1 MKRAA
6 LKRWIPFRLAA
17 LVAPLI
23 AAWPQVARSADIWW
37 DNVGGTAN
45 DWGGIAN
52 WSSVI
57 GGGTNPTALPGAA
70 DIAIF
75 NATSL
80 TTAQTVSVNADRSLL
95 GMSFTSG
102 AAVTLQAGGTNR
114 SITLG
119 ASGIVKSGAGA
130 MTIGSTSTNQNVNL
144 RLAADQTWANNNNTG
159 ILNIINGVTPSSAV
173 NRKLTLGG
181 SSTAANVVSGAIVN
195 NGAGVVSID
204 KTGAGRWALAGTNTF
219 TGAVNILAGT
229 MVAQSNSAF
238 GSTAAGTTVASG
250 AALDLGGTLAA
261 NALNLGSEV
270 ITVSGTGV
278 GGTGALL
285 ATGTAD
291 QQNAVQQVVLAG
303 DASFGGTRR
312 WDIRSGTALGASL
325 NGSGFSV
332 TKVGTNY
339 LPLVNV
345 NVANVN
351 QFRVQN
357 GTMAAEVSTQIN
369 SSNVTGGVL
378 VQPAASGTATWNHWG
393 SNLSHSA
400 DYRLDSTAAGSTA
413 RLEVQNGVTT
423 FTGTLTATGNGNVLD
438 VDSGWRGIFNGVIA
452 GDGAISKNDTG
463 ALLINGNANTHSGAF
478 TISAGSLGGVG
489 TLPSPTVN
497 WNNGAIVSPGDL
509 TLSAATLTLSGNVV
523 SSGTNSAVFN
533 VGTASDR
540 LVTGAFTQN
549 GTTAVTVA
557 AGAGFGTGTYPLI
570 SYSSLGGT
578 TGAAGFTMAHHINGS
593 LQNNAGAGTIDLVVN
608 GTEQMVW
615 TGASNGILVAGSLT
629 NPALPNFSWL
639 GSGAEFVNGDSIV
652 FNDSAVGPTSIA
664 IPSAL
669 TPGAITF
676 DNSAKNYTID
686 GPASFTGTA
695 GLVKSG
701 SGTVTFLANQT
712 FTGPISVE
720 GGTLQLGNDSRA
732 ATFSGASGVVPTIN
746 IAPGAT
752 LGLSAGGT
760 AEVGLSSNI
769 SGGGRIVLNSTQ
781 NDTFHNFTADRGNM
795 ALRGDNSGF
804 TGEILIPDGNRLR
817 ANSTNALGNASSI
830 TIENG
835 GALLADP
842 AAGGMV
848 YSGPISVGG
857 RGWQETG
864 GQLGALRL
872 NFNTVLSGPVT
883 LTADTRISAAVGTT
897 ANTNE
902 GIISGV
908 ISGPHALE
916 VGLRQIA
923 ASASGTITLSNP
935 ANAYTGDTSI
945 TRATVNAATIANAG
959 QDSSLGKG
967 STINLEVG
975 TLLVTGS
982 GPMSTNRTITVNQGG
997 QGGGIIGT
1005 SDPSATLTITGKI
1018 VNGNANFPVSSLDF
1032 INGSTTALGTGGTV
1046 VLNTADPILVSST
1059 TVHRQNL
1066 TLAGNTNYTVGYP
1079 ALGST
1084 AAPFGYPGG
1093 FNLGNSTSATNAGPV
1108 VLTVQDNAVLTTYG
1122 NFDAGNQN
1130 PGFVPG
1136 GTGVTILQTGGTIN
1150 ALRGG
1155 GSYSAGST
1163 DTANRAMRIGHW
1175 TNGDTTYALSGGTL
1189 NAPNGY
1195 VALGWD
1201 GNGTINQSGSSV
1213 ANVRGLRIGNNATS
1227 VGKYNL
1233 AGGTLN
1239 VGDLGILK
1247 NGAATTHEFNL
1258 DGGTLKASADFTI
1271 SSGLPIYARPGGAII
1286 DTNGFTVSSASAIL
1300 DGGGGLVKNGTG
1312 LLELPAGNSY
1322 TGPTVVS
1329 AGSLGG
1335 AAATFTASNVTVS
1348 PGANVSG
1355 STSFLAANGIALT
1368 VNFGGAVSPGAAS
1381 GAGIGTITATTLS
1394 LDAGARLN
1402 LTPGAAG
1409 AGDIVNITAASG
1421 FVTPLSGTA
1430 SINILP
1436 VGTLAP
1442 GTYDLVQYNT
1452 AIGGG
1457 GFAALTA
1464 NLPHLVGGVVTD
1476 DGAGRIQLTHAGQ
1489 ETMTWTG
1496 AAGATWSTAGANFN
1510 GSVTGPDNFHP
1521 GDVVVF
1527 DSTTSPANTAVV
1539 LASRGVI
1546 PASVSINDVTGSF
1559 SFTGGHID
1567 GGGGITKSGAGRT
1580 VMATDN
1586 VNTGTTTITAGTLQ
1600 LGNGGTKGALGS
1612 GSVVNDGTLAINKSS
1627 QTVLSG
1633 AISGTGVVRNEGT
1646 GRTILPRDNSYAG
1659 GTVIS
1664 KGTMEGRTAG
1674 AFGPGTITLGDAS
1687 TGASDVA
1694 LLFNPFN
1701 VDGALTVANPIVV
1714 AAGGTGQV
1722 TIGSGEN
1729 SNVGAGLI
1737 FSAAST
1743 LTLNRD
1749 VTLTG
1754 DLDRTTWEGV
1764 ISGTVDTI
1772 NIAPSPALDATLRP
1786 GRVSWSGAN
1795 AFTPATASF
1804 TTINVLDR
1812 AIFQLGQVATTTAID
1827 QVPDA
1832 AAVVVAAG
1840 GTLQLGI
1847 ANDSETIGDL
1857 SGAGTVRNI
1866 TATALNLTFGT
1877 ARDTEFSGVLNGGNT
1892 LSFIKKGTG
1901 AFTMSGNLDNPAGN
1915 ITVDAGTVILAKD
1928 STPFVHA
1935 LGGASTVNTGGT
1947 LKLGGSW
1954 TYTRPESD
1962 GRNGLN
1968 SAPSNAPANYVDQVY
1983 NGAGLT
1989 INAGGVLD
1997 MNGRSEAIN
2006 TLAGAGTVTNSG
2018 GVPAMLYIGS
2028 NNNDSTFTGVLEDGV
2043 GGLGIAKM
2051 GTGVM
2056 TLSGASTYS
2065 GVTEIRSDNV
2075 TITDLQALGAIT
2087 GGTIIGTNR
2096 DNSGATDIP
2105 SLTINVTTASTPA
2118 APNLFAEPLTL
2129 RSETAGDQR
2138 SQVVN
2143 SAQSTRLTG
2152 PIVVEGDGISQII
2165 ANQAAGSQFQVN
2177 SSITG
2182 TSNGILFLRGSGELQ
2197 LNGVINAPTLQLAKT
2212 DGGLLILNSTG
2223 NDYLDISLV
2232 NATTR
2237 TDVPN
2242 AIDPTAIL
2250 RMGQNGNDNTLDL
2263 NGNNQT
2269 VAGIRLNF
2277 GFSDARNRVVTNLS
2291 ATPATLTINTPSA
2304 LGADMNY
2311 GSPGL
2316 GGTIAG
2322 NLSLVKDGPGTQVL
2336 SAGNTYTGTTTVN
2349 GGTLRIDGSITS
2361 ASTVNQN
2368 GVLSGLGTVGSVDV
2382 TAGGKLRPSGIL
2394 TTGAVTT
2401 RVGGL
2406 VEFSIGGLTAGTQ
2419 YTRLNTIGAI
2429 NVDNSTLVVS
2439 LTNGFVPAKFDQF
2452 TLWANDDS
2460 DPFAGTFNGLL
2471 EGSQLPVA
2479 GTSGTADLDA
2489 DYWMVSYTGDTGN
2502 DFVLTYIPEPGTAAL
2517 LLAGGLPLLRR
2528 RRRVA

>member
-23 AAWPQVARSADIWW
+23 AAWPQMARSADIWW

-45 DWGGIAN
+45 DWGGVAN
-52 WSSVI
+52 WSTVV
-57 GGGTNPTALPGAA
+57 GGGANPGAIPGAA
-70 DIAIF
+70 DVAIF

-80 TTAQTVSVNADRSLL
+80 TAAQTVNVGAADRTLL
-95 GMSFTSG
+95 GLSFTSG

-114 SITLG
+114 VLTLG

-130 MTIGSTSTNQNVNL
+130 MTIGSATANQNVNV
-144 RLAADQTWANNNNTG
+144 RLSADQTWANNNNTG
-159 ILNIINGVTPSSAV
+159 TLTIINGVQASTAV

-181 SSTAANVVSGAIVN
+181 TSTAANVVSGIIAN
-195 NGAGVVSID
+195 NGAGVLSVD
-204 KTGAGRWALAGTNTF
+204 KTGAGRWALAGANTF

-229 MVAQSNSAF
+229 MVAQNSAAF
-238 GSTAAGTTVASG
+238 GTTAAGTTVASG
-250 AALDLGGTLAA
+250 AALDFGGTLAA
-261 NALNLGSEV
+261 NALNLGGEV

-303 DASFGGTRR
+303 DASFGGSRR

-325 NGSGFSV
+325 NGNGFTV

-351 QFRVQN
+351 QFRVQS
-357 GTMAAEVSTQIN
+357 GTMAAEVSTLIN

-423 FTGTLTATGNGNVLD
+423 FTGTLTATGNGNVID
-438 VDSGWRGIFNGVIA
+438 VDSGWRGIVNGVIA

-478 TISAGSLGGVG
+478 TIAAGALGGVG
-489 TLPSPTVN
+489 TLSSSTVN

-509 TLSAATLTLSGNVV
+509 TLSAATLTLSGNVI

-557 AGAGFGTGTYPLI
+557 PGAGFSAGTYPLI
-570 SYSSLGGT
+570 SYSSLGGS
-578 TGAAGFTMAHHINGS
+578 TGAAGFTIGHHLNGS
-593 LQNNAGAGTIDLVVN
+593 IQNNAAAGTIDLVVK
-608 GTEQMVW
+608 GTEQMIW

-652 FNDSAVGPTSIA
+652 FNDSAVGPTSIV

-669 TPGAITF
+669 TPGSITF
-676 DNSAKNYTID
+676 DNSSKNYTID
-686 GPASFTGTA
+686 GIGSFAGTS
-695 GLVKSG
+695 GLVKTG
-701 SGTVTFLANQT
+701 SGTLTFLANQT
-712 FTGPISVE
+712 LTGPISVE
-720 GGTLQLGNDSRA
+720 GGTLQLGNDSRS
-732 ATFSGASGVVPTIN
+732 ATFSGSAGLSAAGTVFPSIN
-746 IAPGAT
+746 LAPGTT

-760 AEVGLSSNI
+760 AEVGLNSNI
-769 SGGGRIVLNSTQ
+769 SGSGRIVLNSTQ
-781 NDTFHNFTADRGNM
+781 NDTLHNFTADRGNM

-804 TGEILIPDGNRLR
+804 TGDILIPDGNRLR
-817 ANSTNALGNASSI
+817 ANSTNALGNAASI

-842 AAGGMV
+842 SAGGMV
-848 YSGPISVGG
+848 YSGPVAVGG
-857 RGWQETG
+857 LGWQETG

-883 LTADTRISAAVGTT
+883 LTSDTRISAAVGTA

-902 GIISGV
+902 GTISGV

-923 ASASGTITLSNP
+923 NNASGAITLSNP
-935 ANAYTGDTSI
+935 ANTYTGDTSI
-945 TRATVNAATIANAG
+945 TRATVNAATIADAG

-1005 SDPSATLTITGKI
+1005 SDPSATLTITGKV

-1046 VLNTADPILVSST
+1046 VLNTADPIVVSST

-1066 TLAGNTNYTVGYP
+1066 TLAGNTSYTVGYP
-1079 ALGST
+1079 VQGST
-1084 AAPFGYPGG
+1084 PAPFGYAGG

-1108 VLTVQDNAVLTTYG
+1108 TLTVQDNAVLTTYG

-1136 GTGVTILQTGGTIN
+1136 GTGITILQTGGTVN

-1155 GSYSAGST
+1155 GSYSAGSS
-1163 DTANRAMRIGHW
+1163 DTANRAMRLGHW
-1175 TNGDTTYALSGGTL
+1175 PNGDTTYALSGGTL
-1189 NAPNGY
+1189 NVPNGY

-1201 GNGTINQSGSSV
+1201 GNGTINQSGTSE
-1213 ANVRGLRIGNNATS
+1213 ANLRGLRIGNNATS

-1233 AGGTLN
+1233 AGGTLS
-1239 VGDLGILK
+1239 VGDLGILR
-1247 NGAATTHEFNL
+1247 NGAATTHEFNM
-1258 DGGTLKASADFTI
+1258 DGGTLKASADFAI
-1271 SSGLPIYARPGGAII
+1271 SSGLPIYARAGGAIV

-1300 DGGGGLVKNGTG
+1300 DGGGGLAKNGAG

-1322 TGPTVVS
+1322 TGATVVN

-1335 AAATFTASNVTVS
+1335 SAATFTASNVTVNS
-1348 PGANVSG
+1348 GASVSG
-1355 STSFLAANGIALT
+1355 SASFLAANGIALT
-1368 VNFGGAVSPGAAS
+1368 VNSGGAVSPGGAS
-1381 GAGIGTITATTLS
+1381 GAGTGTITATTLN
-1394 LDAGARLN
+1394 LAAGAQLN
-1402 LTPGAAG
+1402 LTPGAAT
-1409 AGDIVNITAASG
+1409 AGDLVNVTAASG
-1421 FVTPLSGTA
+1421 LVTPAAGTA
-1430 SINILP
+1430 SLNVLP

-1457 GFAALTA
+1457 GFAGLTA

-1476 DGAGRIQLTHAGQ
+1476 DGAGKIQLTHAGQ

-1496 AAGATWSTAGANFN
+1496 AAGGDWNTASVNFS
-1510 GSVTGPDNFHP
+1510 GSVTGADSFRQ

-1527 DSTTSPANTAVV
+1527 DSTSSPSSTAVNV
-1539 LASRGVI
+1539 ASTGVT
-1546 PASVSINDVTGSF
+1546 PASVSINDATGSF
-1559 SFTGGHID
+1559 TFSGGSIN
-1567 GGGGITKSGAGRT
+1567 GGGGITKTGAGTT
-1580 VMATDN
+1580 VIATDN
-1586 VNTGTTTITAGTLQ
+1586 TNSGTTTISAGTLQ
-1600 LGNGGTKGALGS
+1600 IGNGGTKGALGN
-1612 GSVVNDGTLAINKSS
+1612 GAVVNNGTLAVNKSS
-1627 QTVLSG
+1627 QTVVSG
-1633 AISGTGVVRNEGT
+1633 AISGSGVLRNDGT
-1646 GRTILPRDNSYAG
+1646 GRTILPRDNTYAG

-1664 KGTMEGRTAG
+1664 KGTMEGRTAA
-1674 AFGPGTITLGDAS
+1674 AFGTGTITLGDAS

-1701 VDGALTVANPIVV
+1701 NDAAITVANPIVV
-1714 AAGGTGQV
+1714 AAGGTGRV

-1743 LTLNRD
+1743 LKLNRD

-1795 AFTPATASF
+1795 TFTSSAASF

-1812 AIFQLGQVATTTAID
+1812 AIFQVGQATTATAVD
-1827 QVPDA
+1827 QVPDT

-1866 TATALNLTFGT
+1866 TNTALNLTF
-1877 ARDTEFSGVLNGGNT
+1877 
-1892 LSFIKKGTG
+1892 
-1901 AFTMSGNLDNPAGN
+1901 
-1915 ITVDAGTVILAKD
+1915 
-1928 STPFVHA
+1928 
-1935 LGGASTVNTGGT
+1935 
-1947 LKLGGSW
+1947 
-1954 TYTRPESD
+1954 
-1962 GRNGLN
+1962 
-1968 SAPSNAPANYVDQVY
+1968 
-1983 NGAGLT
+1983 
-1989 INAGGVLD
+1989 
-1997 MNGRSEAIN
+1997 
-2006 TLAGAGTVTNSG
+2006 
-2018 GVPAMLYIGS
+2018 
-2028 NNNDSTFTGVLEDGV
+2028 
-2043 GGLGIAKM
+2043 
-2051 GTGVM
+2051 
-2056 TLSGASTYS
+2056 
-2065 GVTEIRSDNV
+2065 
-2075 TITDLQALGAIT
+2075 
-2087 GGTIIGTNR
+2087 
-2096 DNSGATDIP
+2096 
-2105 SLTINVTTASTPA
+2105 
-2118 APNLFAEPLTL
+2118 
-2129 RSETAGDQR
+2129 
-2138 SQVVN
+2138 
-2143 SAQSTRLTG
+2143 
-2152 PIVVEGDGISQII
+2152 
-2165 ANQAAGSQFQVN
+2165 
-2177 SSITG
+2177 
-2182 TSNGILFLRGSGELQ
+2182 
-2197 LNGVINAPTLQLAKT
+2197 
-2212 DGGLLILNSTG
+2212 
-2223 NDYLDISLV
+2223 
-2232 NATTR
+2232 
-2237 TDVPN
+2237 
-2242 AIDPTAIL
+2242 
-2250 RMGQNGNDNTLDL
+2250 
-2263 NGNNQT
+2263 
-2269 VAGIRLNF
+2269 
-2277 GFSDARNRVVTNLS
+2277 
-2291 ATPATLTINTPSA
+2291 
-2304 LGADMNY
+2304 
-2311 GSPGL
+2311 
-2316 GGTIAG
+2316 
-2322 NLSLVKDGPGTQVL
+2322 
-2336 SAGNTYTGTTTVN
+2336 
-2349 GGTLRIDGSITS
+2349 
-2361 ASTVNQN
+2361 
-2368 GVLSGLGTVGSVDV
+2368 
-2382 TAGGKLRPSGIL
+2382 
-2394 TTGAVTT
+2394 
-2401 RVGGL
+2401 
-2406 VEFSIGGLTAGTQ
+2406 
-2419 YTRLNTIGAI
+2419 
-2429 NVDNSTLVVS
+2429 
-2439 LTNGFVPAKFDQF
+2439 
-2452 TLWANDDS
+2452 
-2460 DPFAGTFNGLL
+2460 
-2471 EGSQLPVA
+2471 
-2479 GTSGTADLDA
+2479 
-2489 DYWMVSYTGDTGN
+2489 
-2502 DFVLTYIPEPGTAAL
+2502 
-2517 LLAGGLPLLRR
+2517 
-2528 RRRVA
+2528 